1 VDSAAEAF
9 QEGTRLAQSGRLDEA
24 ILALTR
30 AVALRPEL
38 AEAHFNLGSAYRD
51 RGNRAAALDAYKNA
65 LALRPSWADAELALG
80 TVLRELGKLEEA
92 LEHLARAIALQPDC
106 ADAHQELGNARTAM
120 GDWRRALEH
129 FRRAA
134 ALTPD
139 DPKPRWALA
148 MAQIPAIEERGV
160 DVGERRAA
168 FTSELLRLEEWLAA
182 RERVPDA
189 QAVATHQPFFLAYHE
204 LDNRELLRRH
214 GRLCAELMARWQ
226 RAAGLEA
233 PRGAP
238 RGLIRVGIV
247 SAHVYNHSVWTALT
261 RGWLERLA
269 RRRFL
274 RRRFELHVFYV
285 GEREDNE
292 TALAVARAARF
303 YRGRRAFGDWARLIH
318 DARLDVLIYPEVGMD
333 ATSAKLAAMR
343 LAPVQAASWGHPETT
358 GFPTIDYYLS
368 AAVLEPADAP
378 ANYTEMLERLPG
390 TGCWLPRSERPAV
403 APTDAPE
410 GRPLLVC
417 AGTPFKYTARHDRIF
432 TAIAARVPAARLV
445 FFRGEPAALSRKLE
459 ERLRLAFGA
468 AGLSY
473 ERHVVFLPWQALPSF
488 RGLLAKADLYLDS
501 VGFSGF
507 NTALLALESGLPVLA
522 YEGRFL
528 RGRLASGLLRHL
540 GLDEL
545 VARGEEEYIELAVA
559 LARDGERRADLRSR
573 IARSRERLYED
584 PAPVDVLEA
593 FLERVVQR

>member
-1 VDSAAEAF
+1 MDLAAEAF
-9 QEGTRLAQSGRLDEA
+9 HEGTRLAQSGRLDEA

-65 LALRPSWADAELALG
+65 LALRPSWADAELAVG
-80 TVLRELGKLEEA
+80 SVLRELGKLDEA
-92 LEHLARAIALQPDC
+92 VEHLARAIALQPDC
-106 ADAHQELGNARTAM
+106 AEAHQELGNARTAM
-120 GDWRRALEH
+120 GDWREALEH
-129 FRRAA
+129 FGRAA
-134 ALTPD
+134 ALSPE

-148 MAQIPAIEERGV
+148 MAQIPAIEEPGAE
-160 DVGERRAA
+160 VGERRAA
-168 FTSELLRLEEWLAA
+168 FASELLRLEQCLAM
-182 RERVPDA
+182 RERVQDA
-189 QAVATHQPFFLAYHE
+189 QAVATHQPFFLAYQE
-204 LDNRELLRRH
+204 LDNRELLRRY
-214 GRLCAELMARWQ
+214 GRLCVELMARWQ
-226 RAAGLEA
+226 RSAGLA
-233 PRGAP
+233 PPRGARHGP
-238 RGLIRVGIV
+238 IRVGIV
-247 SAHVYNHSVWTALT
+247 SAHVYNHSVWTVLT

-274 RRRFELHVFYV
+274 RRRYELHLFYL
-285 GEREDNE
+285 GEREDDE
-292 TALAVARAARF
+292 TALARARAARF
-303 YRGRRAFGDWARLIH
+303 YRGQRAFGEWARLIH

-343 LAPVQAASWGHPETT
+343 LAPVQAASWGHPDTT

-378 ANYTEMLERLPG
+378 ANYTEMLELLPG
-390 TGCWLPRSERPAV
+390 TGCWLPRIERPAA
-403 APTDAPE
+403 APTEALG
-410 GRPLLVC
+410 GRPILVC

-432 TAIAARVPAARLV
+432 TAIAARAPGARLI
-445 FFRGEPAALSRKLE
+445 FFRGAPAALSRKLE
-459 ERLRLAFGA
+459 GRLRLAFGA

-473 ERHVVFLPWQALPSF
+473 DRHVAFLPWQALPSF
-488 RGLLAKADLYLDS
+488 RGLLANADLYLDS

-507 NTALLALESGLPVLA
+507 TTALQALECGLPVLA

-545 VARGEEEYIELAVA
+545 VARSEDEYIELAVA
-559 LARDGERRADLRSR
+559 LAGDGARRAHLRNR
-573 IARSRERLYED
+573 IARSRDRLYED
-584 PAPVDVLEA
+584 LAPVNALEG